1 MNMKKKIIIGLLV
14 ITLLVAMSF
23 YLLRPISGQKIFED
37 LDTVN
42 VLTILNMEDNTDK
55 FNKLFTQAQS
65 DELVEILKEGRY
77 KNTRNRSF
85 IDKYSYYLEGV
96 VKDKDKMYFADI
108 SFANGLMEYSLSDK
122 STTIKLEYYKVE
134 KETYDKLINILN
146 NHKNY
151 NKKEN

>member
-1 MNMKKKIIIGLLV
+1 MKKKIIIGLLV
-14 ITLLVAMSF
+14 IALLGSMIF
-23 YLLRPISGQKIFED
+23 YLLKPVSGQKIFGD

-42 VLTILNMEDNTDK
+42 VLTILNMEDNSDQ
-55 FNKLFTQAQS
+55 FYKLFTQAQS
-65 DELVEILKEGRY
+65 DELVKILKEGKY
-77 KNTRNRSF
+77 KNTRDRSF
-85 IDKYSYYLEGV
+85 IDKYSYFLEGV

-122 STTIKLEYYKVE
+122 TTKIKLEYYKVE
-134 KETYDKLINILN
+134 KETYEKLINILN